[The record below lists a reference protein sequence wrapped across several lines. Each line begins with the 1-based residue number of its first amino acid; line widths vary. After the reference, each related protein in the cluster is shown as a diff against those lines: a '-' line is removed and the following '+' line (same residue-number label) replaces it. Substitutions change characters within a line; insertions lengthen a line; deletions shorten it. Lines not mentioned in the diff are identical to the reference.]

1 VSGLKSGSS
10 SRVTSAVR
18 MSARG
23 LARSMFRTSTWLKQA
38 IWAWPIAAA
47 LLLGTFGLF
56 IRGSIESTIHQK
68 LSSGLEV
75 LLNAEVTAMRFW
87 MQSQERAARSIAI
100 DDSVVLNA
108 ASLAA
113 RMNQSGI
120 DQFDAKQL
128 ELLQAP
134 ELKVLREKLT
144 PFCQAS
150 GFDGWI
156 IATSESV
163 IVASDR
169 NELLGITV
177 PAVDQ
182 PFCNEALEGATV
194 ISPPRKS
201 TVLLPDQKGESKVG
215 LPTMFLWTSLTDDVG
230 RRFAAVGLRIPPEK
244 EFTRIASLAQVGD
257 TGETYLVARNGEL
270 VSASRFDSQL
280 REIGLLTEDQSSMLN
295 LSVRDPGVDLT
306 EGERSAISRSQQPLT
321 VAAQNVLSGNS
332 GLNMDGYRDYRGVM
346 VVGAWHW
353 LPEYQMGLIL
363 EQDRAEAYRPLFLLR
378 NGFWSMF
385 AVLGLSSVA
394 IFVFM
399 LMLRRQQRDAQKAA
413 LELRRLG
420 QYTLEEK
427 LGEGGMGVVYRGH
440 HAMLHRPTAIKFLSA
455 DRTNDQTIARFER
468 EVRLTARLSHPN
480 TIAVYDY
487 GRTPEGT
494 FYYAME
500 CLEGINLEDLVT
512 KFGPQPEG
520 RVIHIL
526 KQICGSL
533 AEAHSIGLIHRDVK
547 PANIYLTR
555 RAGLYDFVK
564 LLDFGLVKAVDG
576 AKQVRLTQAGAMAGT
591 PLYMAP
597 EAISNPDSVDGRSD
611 LYAVGAVGYF
621 LLTGTTVFR
630 GHNIMEIL
638 QSHANAVV
646 ERPSDRLGRKVSTQ
660 LEDLLLQCLEKDPD
674 KRPSSAAD
682 VTEQLDLLSRSV
694 SWSTRDAAARWSND
708 SLDTTVITSQQ
719 PATAALL
726 GATVIGDRTTQT

>member
-1 VSGLKSGSS
+1 
-10 SRVTSAVR
+10 
-18 MSARG
+18 
-23 LARSMFRTSTWLKQA
+23 MFRTSTWLKRA
-38 IWAWPIAAA
+38 IWAWPIVAA

-56 IRGSIESTIHQK
+56 IRGSIESTIHHK
-68 LSSGLEV
+68 LSSGLQV
-75 LLNAEVTAMRFW
+75 LLNAEATAMRFW
-87 MQSQERAARSIAI
+87 MQSQERAAQSIAVDAGVI
-100 DDSVVLNA
+100 SNT
-108 ASLAA
+108 ASLLALVKHA
-113 RMNQSGI
+113 RTEQPTTDQSPPEIIPSDATGI
-120 DQFDAKQL
+120 EQL
-128 ELLQAP
+128 QLLQAP
-134 ELKVLREKLT
+134 ELKALREKLT
-144 PFCQAS
+144 PYCQAS
-150 GFDGWI
+150 GFVGWV
-156 IATSESV
+156 IATSDSV
-163 IVASDR
+163 LIASDR
-169 NELLGITV
+169 NDLLGFSLPV
-177 PAVDQ
+177 ADR
-182 PFCNEALEGATV
+182 PFVRQAFEGATV

-201 TVLLPDQKGESKVG
+201 TVLLPDHDGEMKVG
-215 LPTMFLWTSLTDDVG
+215 IPTMFLWTTLT
-230 RRFAAVGLRIPPEK
+230 AADGSRPAVLGLRIPPEK
-244 EFTRIASLAQVGD
+244 EFTEIAGMAKVGD
-257 TGETYLVARNGEL
+257 TGEVYLVARDGEL
-270 VSASRFDSQL
+270 VSGSRFDSQL
-280 REIGLLTEDQSSMLN
+280 REIGLLTEDQTSMLN
-295 LSVRDPGVDLT
+295 LSVRDPGVNLT
-306 EGERSAISRSQQPLT
+306 AGERSKVSRSLQPLT
-321 VAAQNVLSGNS
+321 FAAQDVLSGKS

-363 EQDRAEAYRPLFLLR
+363 EQDRAEAYRPLYLLR

-385 AVLGLSSVA
+385 AMLGLSSVA
-394 IFVFM
+394 IYIFM
-399 LMLRRQQRDAQKAA
+399 LMLRRQQRAAQIAA

-500 CLEGINLEDLVT
+500 FLDGVNLEDLVT
-512 KFGPQPEG
+512 RFGPQPEG

-526 KQICGSL
+526 KQVCGSL
-533 AEAHSIGLIHRDVK
+533 AEAHSFGLIHRDVK

-564 LLDFGLVKAVDG
+564 LLDFGLVKALDG
-576 AKQVRLTQAGAMAGT
+576 VKQVRLTQAGAMAGT

-630 GHNIMEIL
+630 GHNIVEVL
-638 QSHANAVV
+638 QSHVNAVV
-646 ERPSDRLGRKVSTQ
+646 ERPSDRLGRKIAIA
-660 LEDLLLQCLEKDPD
+660 LEDLLLKCLEKDPE

-682 VTEQLDLLSRSV
+682 MTEQLELLSHSV
-694 SWSTRDAAARWSND
+694 PWSTRDAAARWTANA
-708 SLDTTVITSQQ
+708 LDTTVITSPQSS
-719 PATAALL
+719 TAALL
-726 GATVIGDRTTQT
+726 GATVIGDGPTPAP